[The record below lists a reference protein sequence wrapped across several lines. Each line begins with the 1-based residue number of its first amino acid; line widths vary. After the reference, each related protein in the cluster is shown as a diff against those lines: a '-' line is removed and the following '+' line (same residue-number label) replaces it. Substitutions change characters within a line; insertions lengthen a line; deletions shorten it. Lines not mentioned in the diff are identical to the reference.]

1 MVSSGFASEWTAS
14 QLQVSDTARRLNPA
28 AAAAAAAADNDVSRR
43 RAERTNQR
51 DELLRRCDHEP
62 YECRLAEM
70 SLLTG
75 CCYVID

>member
-14 QLQVSDTARRLNPA
+14 QLQVSDTAQRLNP
-28 AAAAAAAADNDVSRR
+28 AAAAAAADNDVSRR

-70 SLLTG
+70 S
-75 CCYVID
+75 YSPAAAM